1 MFKKRLGIILM
12 LVCILTTTATEAFAA
27 EVFSFE
33 AVYAGSGQPVQPDPP
48 KTKPASPKG
57 EAPSPAEPSPEEI
70 WVWAPEQPPEE
81 PETTAQPVEPMK
93 PAEPADPKED
103 FPYDLETFAVEVLR
117 LTNEARAEAGAP
129 ALETDP
135 VLTQMAQARME
146 ESGGKLSHTR
156 PDGTTPDTI
165 FREYDTELTCT
176 GEIIMSTSR
185 SPQAIVN
192 GFLASPS
199 HRANLLDPNHKY
211 AGIGVAWGETPA
223 GPGIAVLELFAK

>member
-1 MFKKRLGIILM
+1 MFKKRLGVFLM
-12 LVCILTTTATEAFAA
+12 LVCLLTATATEAFAA

-48 KTKPASPKG
+48 RVKPADPKA
-57 EAPSPAEPSPEEI
+57 ETPPPAEPGPEDI
-70 WVWAPEQPPEE
+70 WVWAPEQPPEDPQ
-81 PETTAQPVEPMK
+81 PEIEVQ
-93 PAEPADPKED
+93 PAEPAKPAKPED
-103 FPYDLETFAVEVLR
+103 DFSYDLETFAAEVLR

-135 VLTQMAQARME
+135 ILTQMAQARME
-146 ESGGKLSHTR
+146 ETGGKLSHTR
-156 PDGTTPDTI
+156 PAGTTPDTI
-165 FREYDTELTCT
+165 FREYDTGLTCT

>member
-1 MFKKRLGIILM
+1 M

-70 WVWAPEQPPEE
+70 WVWAPEQPP
-81 PETTAQPVEPMK
+81 VK
-93 PAEPADPKED
+93 PAESADPKED

-146 ESGGKLSHTR
+146 ESGGKLSHTW

>member
-12 LVCILTTTATEAFAA
+12 LVCILTATATEAFAA

-33 AVYAGSGQPVQPDPP
+33 AVYAGSGQPVQPDSP
-48 KTKPASPKG
+48 KTKPAGPKV
-57 EAPSPAEPSPEEI
+57 EAPPPAEPSPEEI
-70 WVWAPEQPPEE
+70 WVWVPEQPPEE
-81 PETTAQPVEPMK
+81 PQPDIEVQ
-93 PAEPADPKED
+93 PAEPAKPAKPED
-103 FPYDLETFAVEVLR
+103 DFSYDLETFAAEVLR
-117 LTNEARAEAGAP
+117 LTNQARTEAGAP

-135 VLTQMAQARME
+135 ILTRMAQARME
-146 ESGGKLSHTR
+146 ESGGKLTHTR

-165 FREYDTELTCT
+165 FQEYDTELTCT

>member
-48 KTKPASPKG
+48 KTKPADPKV
-57 EAPSPAEPSPEEI
+57 EAPPPAEPSPEEI
-70 WVWAPEQPPEE
+70 WVWVPEQPPEE

-93 PAEPADPKED
+93 PAKPADSKED
-103 FPYDLETFAVEVLR
+103 FPYDLETFAAEVLR

-135 VLTQMAQARME
+135 VLTRMAQARME

-165 FREYDTELTCT
+165 FQEYDTELTCT

>member
-48 KTKPASPKG
+48 NTKPAGPKV
-57 EAPSPAEPSPEEI
+57 EAPPPAEPSPEEI
-70 WVWAPEQPPEE
+70 WVWVPEQLPEE

-93 PAEPADPKED
+93 PAKPADSKED
-103 FPYDLETFAVEVLR
+103 FPYDLETFTAEVLR

-135 VLTQMAQARME
+135 VLTRMAQARME

-165 FREYDTELTCT
+165 FQEYDTELTCT

>member
-33 AVYAGSGQPVQPDPP
+33 AVYAGSDQPVQPDPP
-48 KTKPASPKG
+48 KTKPASPMV
-57 EAPSPAEPSPEEI
+57 EVPSSAEPSPEEI
-70 WVWAPEQPPEE
+70 WVWVPEE
-81 PETTAQPVEPMK
+81 PETTAQPVK

-103 FPYDLETFAVEVLR
+103 FPYDLETFAAEVLR

>member
-1 MFKKRLGIILM
+1 M
-12 LVCILTTTATEAFAA
+12 LVCVLTATATEAFAA

-33 AVYAGSGQPVQPDPP
+33 AVYAGDRLPVQPDPP
-48 KTKPASPKG
+48 KVKPAKPK
-57 EAPSPAEPSPEEI
+57 EETPPPAEPRPEEI
-70 WVWAPEQPPEE
+70 WVWVPEQPTEEPQPDAEVQPAKPTEPEE
-81 PETTAQPVEPMK
+81 N
-93 PAEPADPKED
+93 
-103 FPYDLETFAVEVLR
+103 FPYDLETFAAEVLR
-117 LTNEARAEAGAP
+117 LTNETRAEAGAP

-146 ESGGKLSHTR
+146 ETGGKLSHTR

-165 FREYDTELTCT
+165 FREYDTQLTCT

>member
-33 AVYAGSGQPVQPDPP
+33 AAYAGSGQPVQPDPP
-48 KTKPASPKG
+48 KTKPASPKV
-57 EAPSPAEPSPEEI
+57 EAPSSVEPSPEEF

-81 PETTAQPVEPMK
+81 PQPDIEVQ
-93 PAEPADPKED
+93 PAEPAKPAKPED
-103 FPYDLETFAVEVLR
+103 DFSYDLETFAAEVLR
-117 LTNEARAEAGAP
+117 LTNEARTEAGAP

-135 VLTQMAQARME
+135 ILTQMAQARME

-165 FREYDTELTCT
+165 FWEYDTSLTCT

-199 HRANLLDPNHKY
+199 HRANLLDPNHQY

>member
-1 MFKKRLGIILM
+1 MFKKRLGIALM
-12 LVCILTTTATEAFAA
+12 LVCILAATATEAFAA

-33 AVYAGSGQPVQPDPP
+33 AIYAGSGQPVQPDPP
-48 KTKPASPKG
+48 KVKPAKPKA
-57 EAPSPAEPSPEEI
+57 ETPPPAESSPNEI
-70 WVWAPEQPPEE
+70 WVWVPEQTPEE
-81 PETTAQPVEPMK
+81 PQPDAEVQ
-93 PAEPADPKED
+93 PAEPVKPARPEEN
-103 FPYDLETFAVEVLR
+103 FPYDLETFAAEVLR

-135 VLTQMAQARME
+135 ILTQMAQARME
-146 ESGGKLSHTR
+146 ETGGKLSHTR

-165 FREYDTELTCT
+165 FREYDTQLTCT

>member
-1 MFKKRLGIILM
+1 MFKKRLGIALM
-12 LVCILTTTATEAFAA
+12 LVCILAATATEAFAA

-33 AVYAGSGQPVQPDPP
+33 AVYAGSGQPVQPDPS
-48 KTKPASPKG
+48 KVKPAKPKA
-57 EAPSPAEPSPEEI
+57 ETPPPAEPSPEEI
-70 WVWAPEQPPEE
+70 WVWVPEQAPEE
-81 PETTAQPVEPMK
+81 PQPDTEVQPVEPAK
-93 PAEPADPKED
+93 PTELEED
-103 FPYDLETFAVEVLR
+103 FPYDLETFAAEVLR

-146 ESGGKLSHTR
+146 ETGGKLSHTR

-165 FREYDTELTCT
+165 FREYDTQLTCT

>member
-48 KTKPASPKG
+48 KTKPAGPKV
-57 EAPSPAEPSPEEI
+57 EAPPPAESGPEEI

-81 PETTAQPVEPMK
+81 PQPDIEVQ
-93 PAEPADPKED
+93 PAEPAKPAKPED
-103 FPYDLETFAVEVLR
+103 DFSYDLETFAAEVLR

-135 VLTQMAQARME
+135 VLTRMAQARME